1 MANGY
6 TGSGTGGDIMKVDLN
21 KQFDKADMT
30 WIGVSAA
37 LVWLMIP
44 GVGLLYSGMARKKHA
59 LSLFFASMMAA
70 CLTGFQWFFWGYSL
84 CFSHE
89 TKSVF
94 LGNLHNFALMNVM
107 GAPAVVSS
115 VPDILFCLY
124 QGMFAAVTA
133 ILMVGAGCER
143 ARLGPMMVFLFIWL
157 TVVYCPIAFW
167 TWNTH
172 GWLATLGAL
181 DFAGGGPVHLNSGVS
196 ALAYSLLL
204 GKRHDPVANG
214 KVPKYRPHS
223 FTTLALGTVFLW
235 FGWFG
240 FNGGSTGN
248 ASIRSWYACVNTN
261 IAASTG
267 GLTWMFIDYFRTGG
281 KWSMAGLCCGIVAGL
296 VGITPA
302 AGYVNVYTS
311 IIFGI
316 VPAFACNFAVDLKEI
331 LQIDDGLDVFALHGV
346 GGATGSILTGLFAT
360 NYVAA
365 LDGSVA
371 DGTALAI
378 DGGWMNHNYVQL
390 GYQLAAVCSVLLW
403 GFCVTSIILFILD
416 KIPFLRLRL
425 HEDEELI
432 GTDQAQMGE
441 LAYYDD
447 STEDDHNAYVIEPIR
462 STDANIAK
470 LKAQTSK
477 KEEEKNNKEPEIIT
491 GTANGHDELS
501 PDENSD
507 QSSKH

>member
-89 TKSVF
+89 TK
-94 LGNLHNFALMNVM
+94 
-107 GAPAVVSS
+107 
-115 VPDILFCLY
+115 
-124 QGMFAAVTA
+124 
-133 ILMVGAGCER
+133 
-143 ARLGPMMVFLFIWL
+143 
-157 TVVYCPIAFW
+157 
-167 TWNTH
+167 
-172 GWLATLGAL
+172 
-181 DFAGGGPVHLNSGVS
+181 
-196 ALAYSLLL
+196 
-204 GKRHDPVANG
+204 
-214 KVPKYRPHS
+214 
-223 FTTLALGTVFLW
+223 
-235 FGWFG
+235 
-240 FNGGSTGN
+240 
-248 ASIRSWYACVNTN
+248 
-261 IAASTG
+261 
-267 GLTWMFIDYFRTGG
+267 TGG
-281 KWSMAGLCCGIVAGL
+281 KWSMAGLCCGVVAGL